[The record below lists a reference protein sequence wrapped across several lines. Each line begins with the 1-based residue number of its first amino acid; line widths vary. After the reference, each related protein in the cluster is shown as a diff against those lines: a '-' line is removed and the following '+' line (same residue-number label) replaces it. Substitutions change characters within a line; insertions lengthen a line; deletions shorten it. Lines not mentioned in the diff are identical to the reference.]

1 MSAFLSRLRAPAR
14 RDLSRA
20 YVFAFVAGL
29 CVIAQAALA
38 ARLVDQVVF
47 GHRPLTQAGAEIAG
61 FLGAVVLRAL
71 CGWAAERA
79 GFAAAARVMRTLRA
93 DLLDHVARLGPAG
106 LSALRTGESVAAL
119 SAGIRAVEPYYTRY
133 LPASMM
139 AVVLPLAILVAV
151 FPLDWVSGLIFLA
164 TAPII
169 PLFMILI
176 GKGAEALNQRQWRA
190 LARMSG
196 HLLDAVQGL
205 ATLKAF
211 NATARMAQRVAEV
224 ADTYRRDTMA
234 VLRVAFLSSL
244 VLEFFATVSIALAA
258 IFIGFRLLWGGMDFF
273 NGLFIL
279 LLAPEFYQPLRAMG
293 TAYHAKMEAIGAAER
308 IMAFADAPAL
318 AEPGGSGA
326 VPGGMAGN
334 GLNDRGVDRAQAET
348 LSRLRGRAGRGQSGL
363 DDADAGRS
371 SSAARPRPN
380 PPPQAGE
387 GADGVSG
394 QAGTPPGGH
403 VENALGHSCSS
414 PITLRFEDVTLT
426 FADGRRALDGIT
438 LDVPAGARVALVGAS
453 GAGKS
458 SLLHLALGFVRP
470 TSGRVL
476 VNGVP
481 LGDLNM
487 VDWRKHIAYAGQRPR
502 LFAGTLADNI
512 APGEAAPDPARL
524 TAALE
529 AAGLGPA
536 VARLSGGLAA
546 RVGEG
551 GAGFSGGEAHR
562 LALARA
568 FYRAAPFVALDE
580 PTAHLDRAT
589 EAEVNAAL
597 SRLMAGRTALFAVH
611 RLAQAAEADL
621 VAVLDGGRIIERG
634 PPADLLARGGAYARL
649 ARTGPGVAVEAP
661 A

>member
-1 MSAFLSRLRAPAR
+1 MSDANARDDKRLSDFLSRLRAPAR

-38 ARLVDQVVF
+38 ARLVDQVIF

-61 FLGAVVLRAL
+61 FLGAVALRAL

-79 GFAAAARVMRTLRA
+79 GFAAAARVMRALRA

-106 LSALRTGESVAAL
+106 LSALRTGETVAAL

-151 FPLDWVSGLIFLA
+151 FPFDWVSGLIFLA

-308 IMAFADAPAL
+308 IVALADAPAL
-318 AEPGGSGA
+318 ADPGGSRA
-326 VPGGMAGN
+326 VPGGVG
-334 GLNDRGVDRAQAET
+334 RGVPF
-348 LSRLRGRAGRGQSGL
+348 
-363 DDADAGRS
+363 
-371 SSAARPRPN
+371 SAAAGVDGAALPN

-387 GADGVSG
+387 GADRAGVSG
-394 QAGTPPGGH
+394 ASALAGTLRDASD
-403 VENALGHSCSS
+403 ENALGHGGTR

-487 VDWRKHIAYAGQRPR
+487 VDWRKRIAYAGQRPR

-621 VAVLDGGRIIERG
+621 VVVLDGGHIIERG
-634 PPADLLARGGAYARL
+634 PPDDLLAQGGAYASL
-649 ARTGPGVAVEAP
+649 ARTGPGVAMEAL

>member
-1 MSAFLSRLRAPAR
+1 MSDANARDDKRLSAFLSRLRAPAR

-29 CVIAQAALA
+29 CVIVQAALA
-38 ARLVDQVVF
+38 ARLVDQVIF
-47 GHRPLTQAGAEIAG
+47 AHRPLTQAGAEIAG
-61 FLGAVVLRAL
+61 FLAAIALRAI

-79 GFAAAARVMRTLRA
+79 GFAAAARVMRTLRT

-106 LSALRTGESVAAL
+106 LSALRTGETVAAL

-164 TAPII
+164 TAPLI

-211 NATARMAQRVAEV
+211 NATARMAQRVGEV
-224 ADTYRRDTMA
+224 ADAYRRDTMT

-308 IMAFADAPAL
+308 IVALADAPAVAEL
-318 AEPGGSGA
+318 GGNGPVPGIHAEPPATSF
-326 VPGGMAGN
+326 
-334 GLNDRGVDRAQAET
+334 
-348 LSRLRGRAGRGQSGL
+348 
-363 DDADAGRS
+363 GRS
-371 SSAARPRPN
+371 S
-380 PPPQAGE
+380 E
-387 GADGVSG
+387 
-394 QAGTPPGGH
+394 PPGVDGRDKPGH
-403 VENALGHSCSS
+403 DDALTPTA
-414 PITLRFEDVTLT
+414 PIALRFEDVTLV
-426 FADGRRALDGIT
+426 FPDGRRALDGIT
-438 LDVPAGARVALVGAS
+438 LGVPAGARVALVGAS

-476 VNGVP
+476 VNGAP
-481 LGDLNM
+481 LADLNM
-487 VDWRKHIAYAGQRPR
+487 AEWRRHVAYAGQRPR

-524 TAALE
+524 SAALE
-529 AAGLGPA
+529 SAGLGPA
-536 VARLSGGLAA
+536 VARLPGGLMA

-551 GAGFSGGEAHR
+551 GSGLSGGEAHR

-568 FYRAAPFVALDE
+568 FYRAAPFIALDE

-634 PPADLLARGGAYARL
+634 PPADLLAQGGAYARL
-649 ARTGPGVAVEAP
+649 ARTGPGVAMEAL

>member
-1 MSAFLSRLRAPAR
+1 MSDANARDDKRLSAFLSRLRAPAR

-29 CVIAQAALA
+29 CVIVQAALA
-38 ARLVDQVVF
+38 ARLVDQVIF
-47 GHRPLTQAGAEIAG
+47 AHRPLTQAGAEIAG
-61 FLGAVVLRAL
+61 FLAAIALRAI

-79 GFAAAARVMRTLRA
+79 GFAAAARVMRTLRT

-106 LSALRTGESVAAL
+106 LSALRTGETVAAL

-164 TAPII
+164 TAPLI

-211 NATARMAQRVAEV
+211 NATARMAQRVGEV
-224 ADTYRRDTMA
+224 ADAYRRDTMT

-293 TAYHAKMEAIGAAER
+293 TAYHAKMEATGAAER
-308 IMAFADAPAL
+308 IVALADAPAV
-318 AEPGGSGA
+318 AEPGGSGP
-326 VPGGMAGN
+326 VPGIH
-334 GLNDRGVDRAQAET
+334 AEPPAT
-348 LSRLRGRAGRGQSGL
+348 PF
-363 DDADAGRS
+363 GRS
-371 SSAARPRPN
+371 S
-380 PPPQAGE
+380 Q
-387 GADGVSG
+387 
-394 QAGTPPGGH
+394 PPGVDGRDKPGH
-403 VENALGHSCSS
+403 GDALTPTA
-414 PITLRFEDVTLT
+414 PIALRFEDVTLV
-426 FADGRRALDGIT
+426 FPDGRRALDGIT
-438 LDVPAGARVALVGAS
+438 LEVPAGARVALVGAS

-476 VNGVP
+476 VNGAP
-481 LGDLNM
+481 LADLNM
-487 VDWRKHIAYAGQRPR
+487 AEWRRHVAYAGQRPR

-524 TAALE
+524 SAALE

-536 VARLSGGLAA
+536 VARLPGGLMA

-551 GAGFSGGEAHR
+551 GSGLSGGEAHR

-568 FYRAAPFVALDE
+568 FYRAAPFIALDE

-589 EAEVNAAL
+589 EAEVNATL

-634 PPADLLARGGAYARL
+634 PPADLLAQGGAYARL
-649 ARTGPGVAVEAP
+649 ARTGPDVAMEAL

>member
-1 MSAFLSRLRAPAR
+1 MSDANARDDKRLSAFLLALRAPAR

-20 YVFAFVAGL
+20 YVFAFVGGL

-38 ARLVDQVVF
+38 ARLVDQVIF
-47 GHRPLTQAGAEIAG
+47 AHRPLTQAGAEIAG
-61 FLGAVVLRAL
+61 FLAAVVLRAL

-106 LSALRTGESVAAL
+106 LSALRTGETVAAL

-139 AVVLPLAILVAV
+139 AVVLPVAILVAV

-164 TAPII
+164 TAPLI

-176 GKGAEALNQRQWRA
+176 GKGAEALNKRQWRA

-211 NATARMAQRVAEV
+211 NATARMAQRVGEV
-224 ADTYRRDTMA
+224 ADAYRRDTMA

-308 IMAFADAPAL
+308 IVALADAPAL
-318 AEPGGSGA
+318 AEPGGSGV
-326 VPGGMAGN
+326 VPGGMG
-334 GLNDRGVDRAQAET
+334 RGVPF
-348 LSRLRGRAGRGQSGL
+348 
-363 DDADAGRS
+363 
-371 SSAARPRPN
+371 SAAAGIDGAALPLPN

-387 GADGVSG
+387 GADRAGMSG
-394 QAGTPPGGH
+394 ALGLSGIPADTSDQ
-403 VENALGHSCSS
+403 NALDRPH

-426 FADGRRALDGIT
+426 FAGGRRALDGIT
-438 LDVPAGARVALVGAS
+438 LEVPAGARVALVGAS

-458 SLLHLALGFVRP
+458 SLIHLALGFVRP

-487 VDWRKHIAYAGQRPR
+487 VDWRRHIAYAGQRPR

-512 APGEAAPDPARL
+512 APGEAVPDPARL

-536 VARLSGGLAA
+536 VARLPGGLAA

-551 GAGFSGGEAHR
+551 GSGLSGGEAHR

-568 FYRAAPFVALDE
+568 FYRAAPFIALDE

-611 RLAQAAEADL
+611 RLGQAAEADL
-621 VAVLDGGRIIERG
+621 VVVLDAGRIIERG
-634 PPADLLARGGAYARL
+634 PPADLLAQGGAYARL
-649 ARTGPGVAVEAP
+649 ARTGPDLAEMEALS
-661 A
+661 

>member
-1 MSAFLSRLRAPAR
+1 MSDANARDDKRLSAFLSALRAPAR

-20 YVFAFVAGL
+20 YVFAFVGGL

-38 ARLVDQVVF
+38 ARLVDQVIF
-47 GHRPLTQAGAEIAG
+47 AHRPLTQAGAEIAG
-61 FLGAVVLRAL
+61 FLAAVVLRAL

-106 LSALRTGESVAAL
+106 LSALRTGETVAAL

-139 AVVLPLAILVAV
+139 AVVLPVAILVAV

-164 TAPII
+164 TAPLI

-176 GKGAEALNQRQWRA
+176 GKGAEALNKRQWRA

-211 NATARMAQRVAEV
+211 NATARMAQRVGEV
-224 ADTYRRDTMA
+224 ADAYRRDTMA

-308 IMAFADAPAL
+308 IVALADAPAL
-318 AEPGGSGA
+318 AEPGGSGV
-326 VPGGMAGN
+326 VPGGMG
-334 GLNDRGVDRAQAET
+334 RGVPFSAA
-348 LSRLRGRAGRGQSGL
+348 AGIDG
-363 DDADAGRS
+363 
-371 SSAARPRPN
+371 AARPLPN

-387 GADGVSG
+387 GADRAGMSG
-394 QAGTPPGGH
+394 ALGLSGIPADTSDQ
-403 VENALGHSCSS
+403 NALDRPH

-426 FADGRRALDGIT
+426 FAGGRRALDGIT
-438 LDVPAGARVALVGAS
+438 LEVPAGARVALVGAS

-458 SLLHLALGFVRP
+458 SLIHLALGFVRP

-512 APGEAAPDPARL
+512 APGEAVPDPARL

-536 VARLSGGLAA
+536 VARLPGGLAA
-546 RVGEG
+546 LVGEG
-551 GAGFSGGEAHR
+551 GSGLSGGEAHR

-568 FYRAAPFVALDE
+568 FYRAAPFIALDE

-611 RLAQAAEADL
+611 RLGQAAEADL
-621 VAVLDGGRIIERG
+621 VVVLDAGRIIERG
-634 PPADLLARGGAYARL
+634 PPADLLAQGGAYARL
-649 ARTGPGVAVEAP
+649 ARTGPDLAEMEALS
-661 A
+661 